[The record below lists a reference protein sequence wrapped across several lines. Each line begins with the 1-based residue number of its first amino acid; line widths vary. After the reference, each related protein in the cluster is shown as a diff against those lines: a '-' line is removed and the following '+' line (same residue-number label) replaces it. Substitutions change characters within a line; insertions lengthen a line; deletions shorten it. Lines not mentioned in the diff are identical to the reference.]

1 MKKTIILGFCLAMA
15 INSYAQTAT
24 LESAQELVKNN
35 DLAGAKKAIDEITQS
50 AKDDKNAAAWF
61 TKGYIYQKIADD
73 AKTKSLAPNG
83 NILAFEAYKKFMSL
97 EKKLDITLVKDNMMA
112 LLGNFFN
119 AGIACYNDKKYQ
131 DAVSSFEYV
140 MDVKNSDASGKLFAA
155 DKIVDTIIAQAK
167 MYKAYSYYN
176 DKKNVEAAAGFEEA
190 LANPITKDA
199 DIYLRLATIYQ
210 NNGDNEKWISTI
222 KNGITAFGN
231 NNDLKNE
238 EINYYLLTNK
248 QDELVKKLEEA
259 IIREPKNAQLLFSL
273 ASAYDALIKEKKGA
287 DADVFRKKAATT
299 YEKAAAADSKN
310 GDYVYNLG
318 AMYYNQSVEVNEN
331 INKNKDNKSMVETLK
346 KSREELM
353 KKSMPYMEKAM
364 GLYETGGVKEA
375 DKLNYNNSLRALQ
388 KMYDILNMKTQKD
401 AITKKLGNS

>member
-73 AKTKSLAPNG
+73 AKIKSLAPNG
-83 NILAFEAYKKFMSL
+83 NVLAFEAYKKFMSL

-155 DKIVDTIIAQAK
+155 DKIVDTIIAQTK

-176 DKKNVEAAAGFEEA
+176 DKKNAEAAAGFEEA

>member
-73 AKTKSLAPNG
+73 AKIKSLAPNG
-83 NILAFEAYKKFMSL
+83 NVLAFEAYKKFMSL

-155 DKIVDTIIAQAK
+155 DKIVDTIIAQTK

-176 DKKNVEAAAGFEEA
+176 DKKNAEAAAGFEEA

-346 KSREELM
+346 KSREEL
-353 KKSMPYMEKAM
+353 
-364 GLYETGGVKEA
+364 
-375 DKLNYNNSLRALQ
+375 
-388 KMYDILNMKTQKD
+388 
-401 AITKKLGNS
+401 